1 LGWAN
6 GLGVLVSDRS
16 SAAQFFLDTEG
27 YLRVGS
33 SYVDTDSSQP
43 YLIFHL
49 ITAKSGNLSKWTI
62 DGNGILSLQSQSV
75 STCVD
80 QSGTVFI
87 VFGSSGPS
95 GCSATILDISPVAS
109 GRSSWPIGFEIL
121 TSLQNPPRPRQ
132 FPVPRPPQASCPHFP
147 AIRRTAIG
155 AIGTAMR
162 PLGWIG
168 SSHLQLLQ
176 VARPLLCQSTP
187 SLRAPVLI

>member
-1 LGWAN
+1 LSTTTSLASTSTTSESPASSPAPPATDIFYISANSAQHTKRDIQYLGWAN

-109 GRSSWPIGFEIL
+109 GR
-121 TSLQNPPRPRQ
+121 
-132 FPVPRPPQASCPHFP
+132 
-147 AIRRTAIG
+147 
-155 AIGTAMR
+155 
-162 PLGWIG
+162 
-168 SSHLQLLQ
+168 
-176 VARPLLCQSTP
+176 
-187 SLRAPVLI
+187 